1 MNLLR
6 NLSHYSWVVT
16 SHLHCTSV
24 KIIIA
29 SLQSVNFHK
38 VFFHPNVYPSGT
50 ICLSILN
57 EDSGWR
63 PAITVKQ
70 ILVGIQDLLNAPN
83 TTDPAQAEG
92 YNILIHVC
100 FLS

>member
-1 MNLLR
+1 MSDLCYKLIGK
-6 NLSHYSWVVT
+6 VVT
-16 SHLHCTSV
+16 SHLHSTSV
-24 KIIIA
+24 KIILA
-29 SLQSVNFHK
+29 SLQSVNFHS
-38 VFFHPNVYPSGT
+38 FFHPNVYPSGT

-70 ILVGIQDLLNAPN
+70 ILVVIQDLLDARNAA
-83 TTDPAQAEG
+83 DPAQAEG